1 MQPTQH
7 PARRHPDRET
17 SPLIPTASFPQA
29 LRILSHSCD
38 SEIDNPDTPLA
49 LWDTLEKEVHHGYI
63 PLNRVAN
70 YGTVAE
76 TRVDRCTVPHDAEN
90 TLAAEPSA
98 LAL

>member
-1 MQPTQH
+1 MTRSREPTLL
-7 PARRHPDRET
+7 T
-17 SPLIPTASFPQA
+17 PTVIMFPQA

-63 PLNRVAN
+63 PLHRVAN
-70 YGTVAE
+70 HGSVAKA
-76 TRVDRCTVPHDAEN
+76 RLDHCTVPCDAK
-90 TLAAEPSA
+90 TALAAEPSA